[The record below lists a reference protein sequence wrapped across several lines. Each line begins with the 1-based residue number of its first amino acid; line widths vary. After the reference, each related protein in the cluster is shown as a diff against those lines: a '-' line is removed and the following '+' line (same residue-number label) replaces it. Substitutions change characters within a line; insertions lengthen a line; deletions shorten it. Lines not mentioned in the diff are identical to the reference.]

1 MELVNLK
8 QPPLCTTLMR
18 SIKGASDYFGLD
30 WSIAK
35 LFGYTSHAFLI
46 NIHADLCPSS
56 PYVWKKDRF
65 FLALRDL
72 GIRRT
77 DTICVQKGASVSEI
91 TQAESKLK
99 SHLDAGKPC
108 VLDFLEYQLVAGYDS
123 NGFRFLQSWNEMQP
137 VELPLLSFGAWNEA
151 LDWVGRVQFT
161 LLEEE
166 KHRAGESLLLQSVLN
181 TALQMQSAPEE
192 FEMSGYRC
200 GDGAWESWLAAIDKG
215 LGSSHGHWWSGTVWM
230 ECRKMAADFFDE
242 IEPAMRNAKLAALCR
257 ELANLYRE
265 CGDYL
270 EIAKSKKAETGVQRA
285 ALTEGRE
292 LDLRCAG
299 LMKELLSET
308 IDEWGPG
315 EGSL

>member
-1 MELVNLK
+1 MELVSLK
-8 QPPLCTTLMR
+8 QPPLCTTLMS
-18 SIKGASDYFGLD
+18 SIKGASNYFGLD

-35 LFGYTSHAFLI
+35 LFGYSSHAFLI

-56 PYVWKKDRF
+56 PYVWRKDGF
-65 FLALRDL
+65 FLALRDM

-91 TQAESKLK
+91 TQAESELK
-99 SHLDAGKPC
+99 SHLNAGKPC
-108 VLDFLEYQLVAGYDS
+108 MLDFMEHQLVAGYDS
-123 NGFRFLQSWNEMQP
+123 EGFLFLQPWNGVND
-137 VELPLLSFGAWNEA
+137 VELSRLSFGSWNEA
-151 LDWVGRVQFT
+151 LDLEDRVQFT
-161 LLEEE
+161 FLEAEE
-166 KHRAGESLLLQSVLN
+166 CRADESLLLQSALN
-181 TALQMQSAPEE
+181 TALQMRSSPAE
-192 FEMSGYRC
+192 FEMSKYCC
-200 GDGAWESWLAAIDKG
+200 GDGAWESWLSAIYKG
-215 LGSSHGHWWSGTVWM
+215 MGNSHGHWWSGTVWM

-270 EIAKSKKAETGVQRA
+270 EIAKSKEAETGVQRA

-308 IDEWGPG
+308 IDEWGTG
-315 EGSL
+315 RGSL